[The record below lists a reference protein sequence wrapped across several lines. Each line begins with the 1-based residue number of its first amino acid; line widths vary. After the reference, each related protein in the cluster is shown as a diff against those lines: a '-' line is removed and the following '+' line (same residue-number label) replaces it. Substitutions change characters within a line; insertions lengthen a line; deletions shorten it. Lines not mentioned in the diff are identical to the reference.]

1 MSQGINNDMTASKP
15 RHIVKNLRWWIL
27 VLFLLGV
34 TVNYITRNSLGIL
47 APELKSNLGIT
58 TEQYSWIVGAFQL
71 AYTLFQPLCGWLID
85 VIGLKLGFMICAGLW
100 ALACLMHAG
109 AGNWVHLALLRFFMG
124 GAEAAATPAN
134 AKTIGEWF
142 PKSERPIAA
151 GWAGVGFSIGAMLA
165 PPIIYFAHASF
176 GWQGAFLFTGI
187 RARLGVVLWWA
198 FYHNPDKHPNLSKAE
213 LDFIRQDNEAPPV
226 KLPFLTALKTV
237 GKNKRF
243 YGIAIPAFM
252 AEPAWAVMSFWVP
265 LYLSKTYGMDL
276 KQIAL
281 FAWLPFL
288 AADLGSI
295 ASGYLTKLY
304 TRLFGLSRVNSVVAS
319 SVSGAFLMVSLA
331 VMAFTNN
338 PYIAIVLI
346 SIGGFGHQ
354 IISCMLSA
362 LVVESFDKGQMAT
375 VNGMRGSAAWIASFL
390 FSLIIGVTA
399 DKIGFNPLFI
409 AMGFFDLIG
418 AFFLVTFIAERRAKR
433 A

>member
-1 MSQGINNDMTASKP
+1 MSQGINNNMTASKS
-15 RHIVKNLRWWIL
+15 RRVVKNLRWWVL

-47 APELKSNLGIT
+47 APELEKELGINSA
-58 TEQYSWIVGAFQL
+58 QYSYIVGAFQL
-71 AYTLFQPLCGWLID
+71 AYTIFQPLCGWLID
-85 VIGLKLGFMICAGLW
+85 VIGLKLGFMICATLW
-100 ALACLMHAG
+100 AIACIAHAG
-109 AGNWVHLALLRFFMG
+109 AGSWLHMAMLRFGMG
-124 GAEAAATPAN
+124 ASEAAATPAN

-142 PKSERPIAA
+142 PKSERPVAA

-176 GWQGAFLFTGI
+176 GWQGAFMFTGFL
-187 RARLGVVLWWA
+187 ALVWVVLWWA
-198 FYHNPDKHPNLSKAE
+198 FYHNPEQHPNLGKEE
-213 LDFIRQDNEAPPV
+213 LAFIQQDNEPPAV
-226 KLPFLTALKTV
+226 KLPFLKALSNIS
-237 GKNKRF
+237 KNKRF

-265 LYLSKTYGMDL
+265 LYLAKTYGMEL

-304 TRLFGLSRVNSVVAS
+304 VRVFGCTRVNSVVAS
-319 SVSGAFLMVSLA
+319 SVSGAFLMLSLA
-331 VMAFTNN
+331 MMAFTTN
-338 PYIAIVLI
+338 PYVAIALI

-375 VNGMRGSAAWIASFL
+375 VNGMRGSAAWIASFA

-418 AFFLVTFIAERRAKR
+418 AVFLVAFIAERRAKR

>member
-151 GWAGVGFSIGAMLA
+151 G
-165 PPIIYFAHASF
+165 
-176 GWQGAFLFTGI
+176 
-187 RARLGVVLWWA
+187 
-198 FYHNPDKHPNLSKAE
+198 
-213 LDFIRQDNEAPPV
+213 
-226 KLPFLTALKTV
+226 
-237 GKNKRF
+237 
-243 YGIAIPAFM
+243 
-252 AEPAWAVMSFWVP
+252 
-265 LYLSKTYGMDL
+265 
-276 KQIAL
+276 
-281 FAWLPFL
+281 
-288 AADLGSI
+288 
-295 ASGYLTKLY
+295 
-304 TRLFGLSRVNSVVAS
+304 
-319 SVSGAFLMVSLA
+319 
-331 VMAFTNN
+331 
-338 PYIAIVLI
+338 
-346 SIGGFGHQ
+346 
-354 IISCMLSA
+354 
-362 LVVESFDKGQMAT
+362 
-375 VNGMRGSAAWIASFL
+375 
-390 FSLIIGVTA
+390 
-399 DKIGFNPLFI
+399 
-409 AMGFFDLIG
+409 
-418 AFFLVTFIAERRAKR
+418 
-433 A
+433 